1 MSITGAGLPPG
12 ITGNE
17 NLTPGAY
24 GPVCSR
30 CPIFSQ
36 CLKVC
41 DLIEN
46 VIPSMEKGRVDA
58 EDLPRLYMGIR
69 TVNVL
74 LDNIHLLTS
83 RQQQVVQLY
92 YRESLQQQEIA
103 DRLKVTQQAVA
114 DALVRARRAVGK
126 HFENREFSRNS
137 GG

>member
-46 VIPSMEKGRVDA
+46 VIP
-58 EDLPRLYMGIR
+58 
-69 TVNVL
+69 T
-74 LDNIHLLTS
+74 